1 MNALDLAT
9 NAWHE
14 IALFGALPDGKTIL
28 FGRLDKS
35 GDFWYDYE
43 PAHFYYHN
51 APAGWY
57 DEFGAPVNEYLD
69 ATHFM
74 ILERPV

>member
-1 MNALDLAT
+1 MKTPNLAT
-9 NAWHE
+9 NTWHA
-14 IALFGALPDGKTIL
+14 IDLFGFLPDGKTVL

-35 GDFWYDYE
+35 GDFWYDYA
-43 PAHFYYHN
+43 PANFHYHN

-57 DEFGAPVNEYLD
+57 DEFGTPVNEDFD